1 MPSELDASVSYAWRA
16 NMRFSSAKYK
26 TTNLKMKYA
35 GHSNVMRNL
44 PLKALTLRKIYGF
57 VDKN

>member
-1 MPSELDASVSYAWRA
+1 
-16 NMRFSSAKYK
+16 MRFSSAKYE

-44 PLKALTLRKIYGF
+44 SLKALTLRKIYGF
-57 VDKN
+57 VDES

>member
-44 PLKALTLRKIYGF
+44 SLKALTLRKIYGF
-57 VDKN
+57 VDES